1 MNGIPKPPYYV
12 FRYLSKLGNEC
23 IGKGKGWFITK
34 SSGKIQ
40 IALYNYEHYSRLFA
54 SGELFDMSITNRYTP
69 FTMLNPM
76 EYHLTLKNIPG
87 NCARIGE
94 YYINREHGSC
104 FDQWV
109 AIGAPNQLMPED
121 EKILKELSAPGM
133 LIHNENI
140 ENQTLNLKILLQPL
154 EFRFIVAEF
163 F

>member
-1 MNGIPKPPYYV
+1 MVASASPPHLLGI
-12 FRYLSKLGNEC
+12 FTC
-23 IGKGKGWFITK
+23 
-34 SSGKIQ
+34 
-40 IALYNYEHYSRLFA
+40 
-54 SGELFDMSITNRYTP
+54 YTP

-76 EYHLTLKNIPG
+76 EYHLTLKNVPG

-133 LIHNENI
+133 LIHSENI